1 MNNRHTVANG
11 MNLLRTA
18 YGRFPTSGRCSW
30 RSESG
35 SAFENNMKAR
45 KNAEARYAM
54 PMARI

>member
-1 MNNRHTVANG
+1 MNNHHTAANG
-11 MNLLRTA
+11 MHLLRSA
-18 YGRFPTSGRCSW
+18 CGRFPTSGRCSW

-35 SAFENNMKAR
+35 SAFENNMKMR